1 VPTRP
6 YLARTARSRDAG
18 GVHGRGAAG
27 INGAD
32 GADGADRALP
42 ARGRITV
49 QGSVERVTLAP
60 ASGSP
65 AFEVLVRIDWY
76 GARQD
81 VRVIWMGQRR
91 VPGIEAGIGLRFE
104 GMVTRVDGI
113 PTVYNPRYEIIGR
126 PEDHG

>member
-1 VPTRP
+1 MPTRP
-6 YLARTARSRDAG
+6 YLVRTARARDAAVTGSGSGSGSSG
-18 GVHGRGAAG
+18 GGGTEGAG
-27 INGAD
+27 G
-32 GADGADRALP
+32 ALP
-42 ARGRITV
+42 ERGRITV

-60 ASGSP
+60 ALGSP

-104 GMVTRVDGI
+104 GMVTRVDGV

-126 PEDHG
+126 PEDY